1 MTFDEQQ
8 PHQLML
14 LLNEV
19 LGEIDASQ
27 KVRRALG
34 HPHTRTVFAAAG
46 CDWRTIAAIEPLCAR
61 TRPRRWT

>member
-1 MTFDEQQ
+1 VTFDEQQ

-34 HPHTRTVFAAAG
+34 HPHTRRAQFL
-46 CDWRTIAAIEPLCAR
+46 PPAR
-61 TRPRRWT
+61 ARLEDDRSN

>member
-1 MTFDEQQ
+1 VCVCPRSVTFDEQQ

-34 HPHTRTVFAAAG
+34 HPHTRRTVFAAA
-46 CDWRTIAAIEPLCAR
+46 RAR
-61 TRPRRWT
+61 LEDDRSN